1 MAGIVSYGAYVPWYR
16 LNRQTILWTMGW
28 FNPAAMLPGKKAVAG
43 CDEDSITMAVEAG
56 VDCLQGFPREK
67 VDALYLATTTA
78 PYKERQNAGIA
89 AAALDL
95 REDLRTA
102 DFTDS
107 LKAGTAALLSAN
119 EAVRAQG
126 AAQVLVAAAD
136 TRLGKMGSAQ
146 EYFFG
151 DGAAAF
157 LLGEENVIAELKG
170 FYSLSA
176 DFADHR
182 RAAQDVFDR
191 AWEER
196 WMRDAGYLQFIP
208 RAIAGLL
215 KKYGLNAGDLAKVI
229 YACPYNREH
238 TAIARKLGLP
248 PEKVQDNLMSEVG
261 DTGAAYPLM
270 MLAAALEEAQPGDKI
285 LVVSYGNGADA
296 LYFEVTEE
304 IVNRKDRKGVRGH
317 LADKNDLG
325 SYEKYAVFKNLLPLE
340 VGIRGEEIAFT
351 QLSTLFRERRSVL
364 GLVGVRCRKCGTPQF
379 PVQRVCVNP
388 ECGAV
393 DQMEPYRFS
402 DRRGRL
408 FTYTAD
414 RLAAS
419 LNPPAIY
426 GIVDFEGGGRYMFD
440 LTDCEQ
446 DALKVGMSV
455 RMSFRR
461 KYSDETRGI
470 YGYFW
475 KAVPLREVR

>member
-1 MAGIVSYGAYVPWYR
+1 MAGIVSYGAYIPWHR

-28 FNPAAMLPGKKAVAG
+28 FNPAVMLPGRKAVAG
-43 CDEDSITMAVEAG
+43 CDEDSITLAVEAG
-56 VDCLQGFPREK
+56 MDCLKGFPREK
-67 VDALYLATTTA
+67 VDALYFATTTA
-78 PYKERQNAGIA
+78 PYKERQNAGIV

-95 REDLRTA
+95 RENLRTA

-107 LKAGTAALLSAN
+107 LKAGTAALLSAA

-146 EYFFG
+146 EHFFG

-182 RAAQDVFDR
+182 RAAKDAFDR
-191 AWEER
+191 SWEER
-196 WMRDAGYLQFIP
+196 WMRDAGYLRFIP
-208 RAIAGLL
+208 RAVAGLL
-215 KKYGLNAGDLAKVI
+215 QKYGLSIGDFAKVI

-238 TAIARKLGLP
+238 AAIAKKLGLS

-261 DTGAAYPLM
+261 DTGAAYPLV
-270 MLAAALEEAQPGDKI
+270 MLAAALEEAQPGDR
-285 LVVSYGNGADA
+285 LLAVSYGNGCDA

-304 IVNRKDRKGVRGH
+304 IVNRRDRKGVKGH
-317 LADKNDLG
+317 LAEKNDLG

-351 QLSTLFRERRSVL
+351 QLSTLFRERKSVL
-364 GLVGVRCRKCGTPQF
+364 GLVGVRCLRCGTPQF
-379 PVQRVCVNP
+379 PAQRVCVNP

-393 DQMEPYRFS
+393 DRMEDYRFA
-402 DRRGRL
+402 DKKGFL

-426 GIVDFEGGGRYMFD
+426 GIVDFAGGGRYMFD

-446 DALKVGMSV
+446 DELKVGMPV

-461 KYSDETRGI
+461 KYSDEARGI

-475 KAVPLREVR
+475 KAVPLREER